1 VPANLKFALAG
12 LIVGILVGGSGMGG
26 GSVMTPLLIAL
37 GLPPT
42 KAVGSD
48 LLYSAI
54 TKTLGSA
61 SHGRRGHVD
70 WRLAGWLALGSVP
83 ASVAGVFTLGR
94 IKAHLGDR
102 TDVLV
107 GHVLGAMLIV
117 AGGLIVV
124 RLVLGARRRAE
135 ADEQPDRAA
144 APIPIALSTRRKIV
158 TILLGAVGGYAV
170 GFTSIG
176 SGTLFA
182 VALMTAYPLAAQ
194 RVVGTDIFH
203 ATMLVWAAGLAH
215 VVAGNV
221 EFSTVAALLVG
232 SIPGVLIGSNLCGR
246 LPERPV
252 RAALGGVLVLS
263 GALLV

>member
-1 VPANLKFALAG
+1 VDANIKYVLAG
-12 LIVGILVGGSGMGG
+12 LIIGTLVGGSGMGG

-61 SHGRRGHVD
+61 SHWRRGHVD

-83 ASVAGVFTLGR
+83 ASIVGVLTLGR
-94 IKAHLGDR
+94 LKAHLGAD
-102 TDVLV
+102 TDTVV
-107 GHVLGAMLIV
+107 EHVLGAMLIL
-117 AGGLIVV
+117 AGGLIVA
-124 RLVLGARRRAE
+124 RLALGARRRAQGE
-135 ADEQPDRAA
+135 AQQPN
-144 APIPIALSTRRKIV
+144 PGPIALSGRRKV
-158 TILLGAVGGYAV
+158 ATVVLGAVGGYAV

-182 VALMTAYPLAAQ
+182 VALMASYPLAAQ

-203 ATMLVWAAGLAH
+203 ATLLVWAAGLAH
-215 VVAGNV
+215 VAAGNV
-221 EFSTVAALLVG
+221 QFATVGALLVG
-232 SIPGVLIGSNLCGR
+232 SLPGVLIGSNLCGR

>member
-1 VPANLKFALAG
+1 MAADLKFALAG
-12 LIVGILVGGSGMGG
+12 LLVGTLVGGSGMGG

-48 LLYSAI
+48 LVYSAI

-61 SHGRRGHVD
+61 SHWRRGHVD
-70 WRLAGWLALGSVP
+70 WRLAGWLAAGSVP
-83 ASVAGVFTLGR
+83 ASVAGVITLGR
-94 IKAHLGDR
+94 IKARLGGN
-102 TDVLV
+102 TDALV
-107 GHVLGAMLIV
+107 AHVLGGMLIV

-124 RLVLGARRRAE
+124 RLVLATRRRAQGDDGRFTSSE
-135 ADEQPDRAA
+135 HVP
-144 APIPIALSTRRKIV
+144 LSTRRKAV
-158 TILLGAVGGYAV
+158 TVLLGAMGGYGV

-182 VALMTAYPLAAQ
+182 VALMTSYPLVAQ

-203 ATMLVWAAGLAH
+203 ATLLVWAAGLAH
-215 VVAGNV
+215 ALSGNV
-221 EFSTVAALLVG
+221 EFSTVGALLVG
-232 SIPGVLIGSNLCGR
+232 SVPGVLIGSNLCGR

>member
-1 VPANLKFALAG
+1 MAADLKFVLAG
-12 LIVGILVGGSGMGG
+12 LIVGTLVGGSGMGG

-61 SHGRRGHVD
+61 SHWRRGHVD
-70 WRLAGWLALGSVP
+70 WRLASWLAVGSVP
-83 ASVAGVFTLGR
+83 ASIAGVVTLGR
-94 IKAHLGDR
+94 IKARLGPD
-102 TDVLV
+102 TDVV
-107 GHVLGAMLIV
+107 VEHVLGGMLIV
-117 AGGLIVV
+117 AGALIVA
-124 RLVLGARRRAE
+124 RLVLGARRRAQGD
-135 ADEQPDRAA
+135 DERTAGGPVTLSPRRKAA
-144 APIPIALSTRRKIV
+144 TIAL
-158 TILLGAVGGYAV
+158 GAIGGYGV

-182 VALMTAYPLAAQ
+182 VVLMTSYPLVAQ

-203 ATMLVWAAGLAH
+203 ATLLVWAAGLAH

-221 EFSTVAALLVG
+221 EFGTVGALLVG
-232 SIPGVLIGSNLCGR
+232 SVPGVLIGSNLCGR